1 MGGTSNK
8 PEYTGMDKYP
18 GWIATI
24 ITIIVG
30 GVFIGALVR
39 EGSHSADHGG
49 DHGGDHGAEHHE
61 EAGHDEGKKE
71 KH

>member
-30 GVFIGALVR
+30 GVFLGALAM
-39 EGSHSADHGG
+39 EGSHSADHGA
-49 DHGGDHGAEHHE
+49 DHGAEHHD

-71 KH
+71 AH

>member
-18 GWIATI
+18 GWIATV

-30 GVFIGALVR
+30 GVFIGALVN
-39 EGSHSADHGG
+39 EGSHGS
-49 DHGGDHGAEHHE
+49 DHGAEHHD
-61 EAGHDEGKKE
+61 EAGHDEAGHDEKKNE
-71 KH
+71 AH

>member
-1 MGGTSNK
+1 MGEATNK

-30 GVFIGALVR
+30 AVFVGALVMS
-39 EGSHSADHGG
+39 GSHSG
-49 DHGGDHGAEHHE
+49 DHGSAHGEAHGEAHDAAPAGDDK
-61 EAGHDEGKKE
+61 GH
-71 KH
+71 

>member
-30 GVFIGALVR
+30 GVFLGALAI
-39 EGSHSADHGG
+39 EGSHGSDHGAAHG
-49 DHGGDHGAEHHE
+49 DDHGAEHHD

-71 KH
+71 AH